1 MGLIDKIIKTR
12 NHWFHRYDTTELV
25 WSPQFVKD
33 SPNAFGLRHAHLHTL
48 RMCFSVSNLLSHV
61 FIFVQTKQ
69 RSSEASDNEKI
80 QRRKPTSLSQKS
92 KIEQPPRDRAP
103 EKLGVCAYSQT
114 SPDCGVCNIRDESK
128 ERELRR
134 KNRLNRLSDGSV
146 RYYGMYIQEHL
157 PT

>member
-61 FIFVQTKQ
+61 FTFVQTKQ
-69 RSSEASDNEKI
+69 RSSEASDNEKFKDASLQAYHKNRKSSSRREI
-80 QRRKPTSLSQKS
+80 ERRNNLVCVHTTRPHQIAESAIFEMSRRKENYVG
-92 KIEQPPRDRAP
+92 KID
-103 EKLGVCAYSQT
+103 
-114 SPDCGVCNIRDESK
+114 
-128 ERELRR
+128 
-134 KNRLNRLSDGSV
+134 
-146 RYYGMYIQEHL
+146 
-157 PT
+157 